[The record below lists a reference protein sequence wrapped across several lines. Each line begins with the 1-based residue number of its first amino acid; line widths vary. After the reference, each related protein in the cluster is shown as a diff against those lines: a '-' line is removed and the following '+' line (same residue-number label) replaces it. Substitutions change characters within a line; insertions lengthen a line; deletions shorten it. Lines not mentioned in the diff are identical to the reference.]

1 VAGIEATALPE
12 PTATEIPPTEAPA
25 EPVFE
30 SILPSP
36 EFGWLVET
44 RAAGSSREEQALKLA
59 TNMAIR
65 EPFLWEYFEF
75 DADTLVKDVE
85 RYYIGLVNKDMG
97 YLMTFNDKY
106 PDSALAIFKFKQ
118 DGRRITIQ
126 FFESRKDQLPAAI
139 IFYEGW

>member
-1 VAGIEATALPE
+1 
-12 PTATEIPPTEAPA
+12 
-25 EPVFE
+25 
-30 SILPSP
+30 
-36 EFGWLVET
+36 
-44 RAAGSSREEQALKLA
+44 
-59 TNMAIR
+59 
-65 EPFLWEYFEF
+65 
-75 DADTLVKDVE
+75 
-85 RYYIGLVNKDMG
+85 MG